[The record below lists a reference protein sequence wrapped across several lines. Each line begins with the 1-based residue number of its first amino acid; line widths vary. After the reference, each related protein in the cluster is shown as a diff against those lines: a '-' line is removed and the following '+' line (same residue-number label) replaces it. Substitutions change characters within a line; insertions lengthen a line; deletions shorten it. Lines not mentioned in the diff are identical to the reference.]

1 MKRLPSERKL
11 SPVSHRGV
19 SRLRSRSAALVI
31 AAAALACLAFP
42 PVGLS
47 SQRSGHRRAGSNQEI
62 YFFSNPSS
70 PVSGPHLAIHNRLVI
85 RPSGFPLFEDGQW
98 VLEKLHWTGWGSPV
112 AKAKGLSSSSND
124 DPNAAQ
130 GKRIITW
137 AKVRLSEPGHLH
149 GHRVYRC
156 IRVTV
161 PPPANYP
168 PGCLQRSHH
177 YVGLLK
183 PGSGE
188 PVGEEDGRGGPRHIT
203 NFLSPDHKV
212 WCLFSDSVSGIS
224 CGTEPSPP
232 THSATMNDR
241 GRVEICSVLQTEFVP
256 GARVPK
262 GCFQNW
268 PLPADHVPTLGYG
281 EQTTFDAFR
290 CDSEPDGITC
300 TKASGQGKGHGF
312 RVNKDEAV
320 EDGT

>member
-1 MKRLPSERKL
+1 M
-11 SPVSHRGV
+11 
-19 SRLRSRSAALVI
+19 
-31 AAAALACLAFP
+31 
-42 PVGLS
+42 
-47 SQRSGHRRAGSNQEI
+47 
-62 YFFSNPSS
+62 
-70 PVSGPHLAIHNRLVI
+70 
-85 RPSGFPLFEDGQW
+85 
-98 VLEKLHWTGWGSPV
+98 
-112 AKAKGLSSSSND
+112 AKAKGLSSSSDD

-137 AKVRLSEPGHLH
+137 AKVRLSEPGHFH

-188 PVGEEDGRGGPRHIT
+188 PVGEEDGHGDARHIT
-203 NFLSPDHKV
+203 NFLSPDQKV
-212 WCLFSDSVSGIS
+212 WCLFLNSAPGII
-224 CGTEPSPP
+224 CGTEPSLP
-232 THSATMNDR
+232 THSASLNLR
-241 GRVEICSVLQTEFVP
+241 GHVDICSVSQTEQAPGSKVP
-256 GARVPK
+256 N

-268 PLPADHVPTLGYG
+268 PSPEDHVPTLRYG
-281 EQTTFDAFR
+281 EQATFDVFR

-300 TKASGQGKGHGF
+300 AKAFGQGKGHGF

-320 EDGT
+320 EVGT